1 MRSNEG
7 AAMDSDQRGW
17 YTELQKLI
25 DSHGKIAALKPKEV
39 SHGTRS
45 VRAKVLFNAFRLLG
59 DLNAR
64 PRKLENFKPRH
75 MQRLVDEWLARD
87 LSASTLQNY
96 FSVFV
101 VFCTWINKAGML
113 GELKDYVPDES
124 RIKRTYAAQ
133 EDKSWS
139 ASEVDPYKMID
150 AVSTEDMYV
159 GIQLKLIFAFGLRV
173 KEAVMFHPYRSD
185 QGQQLLLTG
194 NSGTKG
200 GRQRHIPITSP
211 YQRQVLDEAKRFTDT
226 LNGHLG
232 NPRLTLKQNLD
243 RFYYVI
249 RKHGLT
255 RSGQGVTAH
264 GLRHEFLASVFER
277 ISGLKAPIKGGGE
290 FAPDQREIVRLAQ
303 FACAEAAGH
312 SRFQIS
318 TAYCGQIKYSKVSK
332 ENSTKPTSSSPG
344 DRAATRDAAR

>member
-1 MRSNEG
+1 MRSNEE

-25 DSHGKIAALKPKEV
+25 DRHGKIAALKPKEV
-39 SHGTRS
+39 SHGTRA

-75 MQRLVDEWLARD
+75 MQRLVDEWLARG

-150 AVSTEDMYV
+150 AVST
-159 GIQLKLIFAFGLRV
+159 
-173 KEAVMFHPYRSD
+173 
-185 QGQQLLLTG
+185 
-194 NSGTKG
+194 
-200 GRQRHIPITSP
+200 
-211 YQRQVLDEAKRFTDT
+211 
-226 LNGHLG
+226 
-232 NPRLTLKQNLD
+232 
-243 RFYYVI
+243 
-249 RKHGLT
+249 
-255 RSGQGVTAH
+255 
-264 GLRHEFLASVFER
+264 
-277 ISGLKAPIKGGGE
+277 
-290 FAPDQREIVRLAQ
+290 
-303 FACAEAAGH
+303 
-312 SRFQIS
+312 
-318 TAYCGQIKYSKVSK
+318 
-332 ENSTKPTSSSPG
+332 
-344 DRAATRDAAR
+344 